1 MDIADAHVR
10 ALDYLLRG
18 GASSVC
24 NLANA
29 RGYSVSE
36 VIKTAERV
44 SGKSI
49 RTQIAPRRAGD
60 PPVLVGLAD
69 RARTILG
76 WSPQRSDLET
86 QITDA
91 WNWLNQGKKRR

>member
-1 MDIADAHVR
+1 VMDIADAHVR

-18 GASSVC
+18 GASSVG

-44 SGKSI
+44 SRRSI
-49 RTQIAPRRAGD
+49 RTQIAPRRAGN
-60 PPVLVGLAD
+60 PPVLIGLAD
-69 RARTILG
+69 RARAILG

-91 WNWLNQGKKRR
+91 WNWLNQGKK